1 MAPIEMSL
9 LAFIL
14 ALLGV
19 LRGSVMQK
27 KPCRKASSLLTP
39 RESSSWAWGL
49 WPLSLHCAWVIGSK
63 RQKQLRRAEE

>member
-27 KPCRKASSLLTP
+27 NLAGKPA
-39 RESSSWAWGL
+39 
-49 WPLSLHCAWVIGSK
+49 HF
-63 RQKQLRRAEE
+63 